1 MLANPAALRVLP
13 SAIVFLC
20 ALPAHAVVT
29 TFEPYEQLSTTD
41 VRAVLTDRFHR
52 PQFDGVGATARFQE
66 PLFVDENGDG
76 RLQPEEYQV
85 KAGESWTWIWRVL
98 ALDNVPTAGPFVW
111 ASVTSV
117 YQGEPTRCFSNTP
130 FCGSFLAG
138 IRFTMTDKCIPEG
151 DWEIELLHNDVSI
164 GKQAFRPARFAPK
177 PSIYAPF
184 ADTIEPVIPGQTAAR
199 HATGVRVRVED
210 DLGCGRPLNDVTVR
224 FANTIATSGDHGH
237 AHFSASEGGTGNY
250 SCAFGFPCTLIDDG
264 QDPEDTIVEGKTRTD
279 DLFGPGAFVADY
291 RARELGVRETIKL
304 SLKREATAKDP
315 EVTAPE
321 VETELQIRYPGLVPV
336 DAGPIS
342 AVANYGTGCP
352 HDPVPS
358 WMTIYSAANLADV
371 AIEYKRLTGRQLSL
385 NDASLTAACSTTAAA
400 RGVTAAA
407 TLRIASASTSISTAR
422 MTEAFLFAATSI
434 RRRDSRQFQAVSPA
448 LIRDLMAARSHL
460 WSSLRTSSREKE
472 PSSCLKG
479 NPSTSVLH
487 SEG

>member
-385 NDASLTAACSTTAAA
+385 NDASLPYGGLFDN
-400 RGVTAAA
+400 RGGAG
-407 TLRIASASTSISTAR
+407 RNSRCHASHRVGVDIDINSQDDGGVFVR
-422 MTEAFLFAATSI
+422 CN
-434 RRRDSRQFQAVSPA
+434 V
-448 LIRDLMAARSHL
+448 
-460 WSSLRTSSREKE
+460 
-472 PSSCLKG
+472 
-479 NPSTSVLH
+479 NPSTGQPTVPGCQPGTYTRPDGRAEPLMEFVTNLFAR
-487 SEG
+487 EGAIQLPEGQSIHFRFAQ